1 MNCQKCG
8 NEINENQ
15 KFCTN
20 CGAEIN
26 RVEEKQQNS
35 LEQPS
40 EKQVNNFKKKL
51 ILIILAIV
59 FVICIIG
66 IFAFTLPRAD
76 ITTIVPIEQTEIKNM
91 TERQALDLLVQQE
104 TDLDKYISKHPNANI
119 DKLFET
125 FYRNVLLF
133 TGKKSDMD
141 SKLSF
146 DIYDYPENEQ
156 KSFIV
161 KNITVNYVN
170 ENTYKITS
178 PQTDIIRIVPIEEGI
193 WGAEINDEYMIKK
206 YSKNLS
212 KEWKEYLKIFS
223 DNNWW
228 LDSFYDEIKFLSIY
242 PNFCLQDIINS
253 DLKNYMSRFSEYTN
267 YYCNSEEDKALY
279 QKFLSI
285 KDNNIQEYK
294 NIKQWYA
301 SLSEI
306 QNQENEDKYD
316 NVNFSREQMKIG
328 YQFADEIKSIVKNK
342 NINTFA
348 ELLKYPLTI
357 NKNDKNITISSKQQL
372 INYGAEEIFTK
383 DFIKNVCEN
392 DLFVNYQGFMLGN
405 GEIWFTFF
413 DNEKKPQIHHI
424 NIIDYNVQ

>member
-1 MNCQKCG
+1 MNCPNCG

-26 RVEEKQQNS
+26 GIEEKLQNS
-35 LEQPS
+35 SEIPS
-40 EKQVNNFKKKL
+40 EKQTNNILKKKP
-51 ILIILAIV
+51 ILITFAII
-59 FVICIIG
+59 FAFCIIG
-66 IFAFTLPRAD
+66 IFAFTLPKAD
-76 ITTIVPIEQTEIKNM
+76 ISTYMSVVPIEQTEIKNM
-91 TERQALDLLVQQE
+91 TERQALDILVQQE

-146 DIYDYPENEQ
+146 DIYDYAENEQ

-161 KNITVNYVN
+161 KNITINYTN
-170 ENTYKITS
+170 EDAYKITN

-242 PNFCLQDIINS
+242 PNFCMQDIINS
-253 DLKNYMSRFSEYTN
+253 DLKNYMSRFSEYKN
-267 YYCNSEEDKALY
+267 YYCDSDNDKALY

-301 SLSEI
+301 SLQLE
-306 QNQENEDKYD
+306 QNETWKKLKDHIYFDTKSLKITDNYREGYFKIYKGAEDNNFLFDLYD
-316 NVNFSREQMKIG
+316 NAFYAIYKIYIDNSG
-328 YQFADEIKSIVKNK
+328 DIIFPEYEYFDKNGNSI
-342 NINTFA
+342 FA
-348 ELLKYPLTI
+348 EYPKAFGDEKYSEY
-357 NKNDKNITISSKQQL
+357 KNGQIYYNALYKN
-372 INYGAEEIFTK
+372 
-383 DFIKNVCEN
+383 
-392 DLFVNYQGFMLGN
+392 
-405 GEIWFTFF
+405 
-413 DNEKKPQIHHI
+413 
-424 NIIDYNVQ
+424 